1 LTLLIGSQEDHPAC
15 KKIEC
20 LDAGMVI
27 CLEIGANNLYMVQLM
42 PLPPHLLLL
51 H

>member
-1 LTLLIGSQEDHPAC
+1 MPDSIISPF
-15 KKIEC
+15 
-20 LDAGMVI
+20 VVYI
-27 CLEIGANNLYMVQLM
+27 CVSSDEVLAWWSVWSKVQMICICQLM